1 MENRRAPGFKNN
13 WQRSMKKALRLTSLE
28 ESFSEHDRRGKVGSD
43 VDTDVEA
50 QEQLGHSDTKT
61 TRKHYRRRGS
71 VVKAAKGFFQGDGNG

>member
-13 WQRSMKKALRLTSLE
+13 WQRSMKKALRLTSL
-28 ESFSEHDRRGKVGSD
+28 GSD

>member
-1 MENRRAPGFKNN
+1 
-13 WQRSMKKALRLTSLE
+13 MKKALRLTSLE
-28 ESFSEHDRRGKVGSD
+28 ESFSEHDLRGKVGSD